1 MFPKKETRR
10 INARTG
16 MQRHGILLFLGLGLL
31 LAGLFSYDQFQENKS
46 FPDLAPIA
54 HVDQVSLF
62 PPGKESSCQWV
73 VYYFHRTVRC
83 PTCLKI
89 EMLTSQTVQE
99 HFSDFLQE
107 GILEWHVINMEEPR
121 YQHFV
126 NDFQLTAPSVI
137 LAKIQNG
144 QTIQWE
150 TVEEVWNYAETPAL
164 FSDFLKEKIEKY
176 FTPNSYRE

>member
-16 MQRHGILLFLGLGLL
+16 MQRHRILLFLGLGLL

-150 TVEEVWNYAETPAL
+150 TVEEVWNYAETPDS